1 MLCRTMAAFT
11 RLEPDARRQEI
22 LGAARRVFLRTDFAT
37 TSMGEIAEE
46 AGVTRGLLNHYF
58 GTKRDLYLAVVAD
71 VASTLPAMVDTTLR
85 DLPREE
91 MVARNAENFLDAM
104 ERDVEVWTVLLG
116 AEALARD
123 PEVVA
128 VMTAARDEV
137 VERMVRNHGGDDAPD
152 ELRMALRVFQG
163 AAETI
168 VKEWLQLERM
178 SRDQAQA
185 ILTGLLLAL
194 VRDVVPSIPRDA

>member
-1 MLCRTMAAFT
+1 MAAFT

-104 ERDVEVWTVLLG
+104 ERDVEVWSVLLG

-123 PEVVA
+123 PDVAA

-137 VERMVRNHGGDDAPD
+137 VDLMARNHGGDDPPE

-168 VKEWLQLERM
+168 VKEWLQLGRM
-178 SRDQAQA
+178 SREQAQA

>member
-1 MLCRTMAAFT
+1 MLCRTMATFT

-85 DLPREE
+85 DLPPEE

-123 PEVVA
+123 PDVVA

-137 VERMVRNHGGDDAPD
+137 VELMARNHAGDDAPE

-163 AAETI
+163 SAETI
-168 VKEWLQLERM
+168 VKEWLQLGRM
-178 SRDQAQA
+178 SREQAQA